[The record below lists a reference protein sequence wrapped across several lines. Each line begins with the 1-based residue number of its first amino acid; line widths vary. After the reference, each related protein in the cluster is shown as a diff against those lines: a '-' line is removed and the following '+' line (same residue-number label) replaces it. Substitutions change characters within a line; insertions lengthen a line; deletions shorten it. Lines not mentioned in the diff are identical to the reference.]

1 MIPTP
6 GDTTLNEMNTVR
18 TEESGLFAKI
28 FSEIFSI
35 FFHPVFIPLYVVG
48 FLLYIHPTA
57 FTGFSEASKR
67 QVMVIITL
75 NAVLF
80 PLLSVLLLKA
90 LGFIQSIRMHVP
102 KDRIIP
108 LIAAGIFL
116 FWTYTVFKEQSA
128 FPSVLKI
135 FFFGV
140 FLASSLA
147 LIVNT
152 YSKVSLHAIGMG
164 GWMGIFLVVM
174 NQQTMLMTW
183 PLAVVILLTG
193 LVCSAR
199 LIRNHHTPFEV
210 VLGIAI
216 GLLTQFISVWVH

>member
-1 MIPTP
+1 MTTPHPDMIMN
-6 GDTTLNEMNTVR
+6 DTNMQKNSEHQL
-18 TEESGLFAKI
+18 LAKV
-28 FSEIFSI
+28 FSETFSI
-35 FFHPVFIPLYVVG
+35 LFHPVFVPLYVVW
-48 FLLYIHPTA
+48 FLLYLHPSA
-57 FTGFSEASKR
+57 FTGFSAAAKR

-90 LGFIQSIRMHVP
+90 LGFIQSIRMHLQ

-116 FWTYTVFKEQSA
+116 FWTYTVFKEQTA
-128 FPSVLKI
+128 YPSVLKI
-135 FFFGV
+135 FFLGV

-147 LIVNT
+147 LLANT
-152 YSKVSLHAIGMG
+152 YTKVSLHAIGMG
-164 GWMGIFLVVM
+164 GWLGIFLEVM

-183 PLAVVILLTG
+183 PLASVIMLTG

-199 LIRNHHTPFEV
+199 LIRSHHSPFEV

-216 GLLTQFISVWVH
+216 GLLSQFIAVMVN